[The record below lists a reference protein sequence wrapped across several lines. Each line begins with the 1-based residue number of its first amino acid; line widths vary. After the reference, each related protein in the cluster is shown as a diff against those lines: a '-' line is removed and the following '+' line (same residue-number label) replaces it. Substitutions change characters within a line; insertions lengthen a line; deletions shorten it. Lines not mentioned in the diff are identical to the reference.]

1 MAGCSQADSTDKL
14 ETADKP
20 SASSAVSK
28 PTSTSETAKPDPVTD
43 VTTPV
48 RSADSHVHGGATL
61 SIVSENDV
69 VQIELETPLYNLLGF
84 EYEPRSD
91 AEKSKVSKVET
102 SLAEPQTLI
111 RFNEDAGCAF
121 DAPVSKISLFDT
133 HSDDDDHHHEEKY
146 NHDHSDHHENEE
158 DVRGHDHQEHHQ
170 DLEGEYDHDHSNH
183 HDTEAEAD
191 SHDHDEHHEHESGEG
206 HKDVILTYSL
216 TCQDIDKLETVKVE
230 LFEVFPNLT
239 ELELVYLG
247 PSQQMSA
254 ILTPSKTTADLK
266 R

>member
-1 MAGCSQADSTDKL
+1 MFMAGCSQADSTDKL

-28 PTSTSETAKPDPVTD
+28 PTSTLETAKPDPVTD
-43 VTTPV
+43 VTSPV

-61 SIVSENDV
+61 SIVSENEV
-69 VQIELETPLYNLLGF
+69 IQIELETPLYNLLGF
-84 EYEPRSD
+84 EYEPKSD
-91 AEKSKVSKVET
+91 AERSLVSKAEAGL
-102 SLAEPQTLI
+102 SEPQNLF
-111 RFNEDAGCAF
+111 RLNESAACAF
-121 DAPVSKISLFDT
+121 DTPDSKISLFYA
-133 HSDDDDHHHEEKY
+133 HSDDDHDEEKY
-146 NHDHSDHHENEE
+146 NHDHSDHH
-158 DVRGHDHQEHHQ
+158 
-170 DLEGEYDHDHSNH
+170 
-183 HDTEAEAD
+183 DTEAEAD
-191 SHDHDEHHEHESGEG
+191 GHDHDEHHEHEGSES
-206 HKDVILTYSL
+206 HKDVTLTYSL
-216 TCQDIDKLETVKVE
+216 TCRNIEKLETVKVE

>member
-1 MAGCSQADSTDKL
+1 MAGCSQADSSDKL

-28 PTSTSETAKPDPVTD
+28 PTSTLETAKPDPVTD

-61 SIVSENDV
+61 SIVSENEV
-69 VQIELETPLYNLLGF
+69 IQIELETPLYNLLGF
-84 EYEPRSD
+84 EYEPKSD
-91 AEKSKVSKVET
+91 AERSLVSNAEAGL
-102 SLAEPQTLI
+102 SEPQNLF
-111 RFNEDAGCAF
+111 RLNESAACAF
-121 DAPVSKISLFDT
+121 DTPVSKISLFGT
-133 HSDDDDHHHEEKY
+133 HSDDDHHHEEKY
-146 NHDHSDHHENEE
+146 NHDHSDHDENEE

-191 SHDHDEHHEHESGEG
+191 SHDHDKHHEHEGSES
-206 HKDVILTYSL
+206 HKDVTLTYSL
-216 TCQDIDKLETVKVE
+216 TCRNIEKLETVKVE

-254 ILTPSKTTADLK
+254 NLTPSKTTADLT